1 MLKISEKES
10 LNRKG
15 ITIKYTQQT
24 RLLYSD
30 LYFFIKTRKV
40 LISLKTAY

>member
-30 LYFFIKTRKV
+30 LYFFKTRKA
-40 LISLKTAY
+40 LISPKTAY